1 MSYITIISSSV
12 RDGRQSHRVALFLKQ
27 YLEENQLAKAEIL
40 DLKAYQ
46 FPLFTERLAYQP
58 HPSEQLLNFTEK
70 FNRADGVIIVS
81 PVYNASFPAALK
93 NVIDLYYK
101 EWYHKPVAI
110 TSVTSGKVPGI
121 ATVQQ
126 LQTLLLKLGA
136 LVTPVVCTA
145 INDSKDF
152 DEQGNP
158 TQKEQAYA
166 LVKPMIE
173 DFFWLIN
180 KSI

>member
-1 MSYITIISSSV
+1 MPYITIISSSI

-27 YLEENQLAKAEIL
+27 YLEENQLAEVEIL
-40 DLKAYQ
+40 DLKTYQ
-46 FPLFTERLAYQP
+46 FPLFTERLAYQS
-58 HPSEQLLNFTEK
+58 HPSEQLLDFTDK
-70 FNRADGVIIVS
+70 FNRAGGVIIVS

-93 NVIDLYYK
+93 NVIDLYYT
-101 EWYHKPVAI
+101 EWHRKPVAI

-136 LVTPVVCTA
+136 LVAPVACTV
-145 INDSKDF
+145 INGGEDF
-152 DEQGNP
+152 DEQGHP
-158 TQKEQAYA
+158 TQKEQGYA

-173 DFFWLIN
+173 EFFWLIN
-180 KSI
+180 R